1 MKDVFK
7 LLLFLLLSA
16 FNFNL
21 VLKPLQI
28 VVGGT
33 QGLAL
38 IINAV
43 STYSPSLIV
52 LVINLL
58 MFIICLLLLNK
69 KVTTSIIISTFIY
82 PFLIKLTSFLNSLVI
97 RESFWLVVLSG
108 ILSGITLGFTL
119 KLNYSTGGLN
129 IIVLVLKKYFN
140 IKESLSNF
148 IINSLIII
156 LGMKLFGFHKA
167 MIGILIIIINSIT
180 VNIILKDVKN
190 CKIT

>member
-43 STYSPSLIV
+43 STYSSSLIV

-69 KVTTSIIISTFIY
+69 KVTTSIIISTFAY

-108 ILSGITLGFTL
+108 ILSGITLGFII
-119 KLNYSTGGLN
+119 KLGYSTGGLN
-129 IIVLVLKKYFN
+129 IIILVLKKYFN

-148 IINSLIII
+148 IVNSLIII
-156 LGMKLFGFHKA
+156 FGIKLFGFYKA